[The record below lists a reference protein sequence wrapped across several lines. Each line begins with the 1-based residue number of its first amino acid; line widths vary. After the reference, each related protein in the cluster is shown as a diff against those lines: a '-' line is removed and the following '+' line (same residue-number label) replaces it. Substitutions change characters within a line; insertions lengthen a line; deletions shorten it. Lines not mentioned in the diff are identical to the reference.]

1 MATALLV
8 EASPRF
14 GRSQS
19 RAAAEK
25 VVGRLRERVPDLKL
39 VRRDLMAEPPPLID
53 EAFTE
58 AMYVPAPRQD
68 EHQRRALAY
77 SEAAIADLEQAGT
90 LVISTPMN
98 NFTVPAVLKS
108 WIDQVLRLERTFRS
122 TPEGK
127 VGLLADRPT
136 YVVVASGGY
145 ITGPRARQ
153 PDFLTP
159 YLEAVLA
166 TLGIR
171 TVRFLHLE
179 RLPRDSDWTAVIEQQ
194 VSAWLDLYLPRSS
207 LGYFTHSPLPR
218 MGERPGEG
226 EVKDGRITRTYGRGR
241 PLT

>member
-1 MATALLV
+1 MNAALLL

-19 RAAAEK
+19 RAAAEQIIC
-25 VVGRLRERVPDLKL
+25 RLKAREPALRVL
-39 VRRDLMAEPPPLID
+39 RRDLAAAPPPLID

-58 AMYVPAPRQD
+58 AMYVPAAAQD
-68 EHQRRALAY
+68 EGQRQALAQ
-77 SEAAIADLEQAGT
+77 SEVLIGELEETSG

-98 NFTVPAVLKS
+98 NFTVPAVLKA

-122 TPEGK
+122 TPVGK

-136 YVVVASGGY
+136 YVVVATGGFV
-145 ITGPRARQ
+145 TGDRARQ

-171 TVRFLHLE
+171 TVRFLYLE
-179 RLPRDSDWTAVIEQQ
+179 RIPRGTAWSADEDAQVQSWLDRHLPR
-194 VSAWLDLYLPRSS
+194 
-207 LGYFTHSPLPR
+207 
-218 MGERPGEG
+218 
-226 EVKDGRITRTYGRGR
+226 
-241 PLT
+241 